1 VLSGIP
7 PSRAGGGV
15 TSEVE
20 ALLYLSVAAGDCPS
34 WFCVCCFS
42 GWRGFGRAGCFVNGP
57 GNKALVPVCLP
68 VGGVILARN
77 LDANHLV
84 EQA

>member
-1 VLSGIP
+1 V
-7 PSRAGGGV
+7 
-15 TSEVE
+15 
-20 ALLYLSVAAGDCPS
+20 
-34 WFCVCCFS
+34 
-42 GWRGFGRAGCFVNGP
+42 
-57 GNKALVPVCLP
+57 LVPVCLP